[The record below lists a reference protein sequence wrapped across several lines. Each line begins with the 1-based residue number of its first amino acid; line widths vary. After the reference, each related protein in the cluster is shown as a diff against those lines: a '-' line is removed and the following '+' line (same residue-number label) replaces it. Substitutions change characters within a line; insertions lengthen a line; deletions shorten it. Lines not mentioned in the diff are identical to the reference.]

1 MREKRL
7 RKQEMLEQGKVGEP
21 ETEPSHNQNASSN
34 VKRKAPSSPR
44 SSSSPSS
51 KTPRAGST
59 ERVPVHKL
67 ITLRSTAAPP
77 GNSVAAPETTAAVVT
92 VQSSSPQQAGTKSS
106 SRVAPDKKT
115 QVSSA
120 LSPLEQPRVTGA
132 STAEEAMGTNQ
143 ESPEHTADTKGTVSL
158 VLSLIFLSQVLPEH
172 SKHFIYA
179 QVLSLSHSHTFTLRW
194 MHQRA
199 PWGEHLA
206 QGYLACSLEQPG
218 IVLMERGRIS
228 TRNPEKKCI
237 T

>member
-21 ETEPSHNQNASSN
+21 ETEPSHNQNASST

-51 KTPRAGST
+51 KTQ
-59 ERVPVHKL
+59 KL

-77 GNSVAAPETTAAVVT
+77 GNGVAAPETTAAVVT

-132 STAEEAMGTNQ
+132 STAEEAMDTNR

-158 VLSLIFLSQVLPEH
+158 VLSLIFLSQVH
-172 SKHFIYA
+172 SKHLIYA
-179 QVLSLSHSHTFTLRW
+179 QVLPLTHSHSGGCIR
-194 MHQRA
+194 
-199 PWGEHLA
+199 EHH
-206 QGYLACSLEQPG
+206 G
-218 IVLMERGRIS
+218 VS
-228 TRNPEKKCI
+228 TMG
-237 T
+237 

>member
-21 ETEPSHNQNASSN
+21 ETEPSHNQNASST

-51 KTPRAGST
+51 KTPCAGST
-59 ERVPVHKL
+59 ERVPAHKL
-67 ITLRSTAAPP
+67 ITLRSTAAPA
-77 GNSVAAPETTAAVVT
+77 GNGVAAPETTAAVVT

-132 STAEEAMGTNQ
+132 STAEEAMDTNR

-158 VLSLIFLSQVLPEH
+158 VLSLIFLSQVH
-172 SKHFIYA
+172 SKHLIYA
-179 QVLSLSHSHTFTLRW
+179 QVLPLTHSHSGGCIR
-194 MHQRA
+194 
-199 PWGEHLA
+199 EHH
-206 QGYLACSLEQPG
+206 G
-218 IVLMERGRIS
+218 VS
-228 TRNPEKKCI
+228 TMG
-237 T
+237 